1 MKIIVIQTA
10 KGQAIDENRKICDE
24 IKRQRKLPMEN
35 CLQRPLP
42 HPLLVDTRH
51 PSGDAPGRL
60 GEVRMLGRAE
70 WLAWAETRHGQ
81 GGEALI
87 LGW

>member
-1 MKIIVIQTA
+1 MKVIVIQTA

-24 IKRQRKLPMEN
+24 IKRQRTLPMDN
-35 CLQRPLP
+35 CVQRPLP

-60 GEVRMLGRAE
+60 VWVRMLRALGMLDRAE
-70 WLAWAETRHGQ
+70 
-81 GGEALI
+81 
-87 LGW
+87 